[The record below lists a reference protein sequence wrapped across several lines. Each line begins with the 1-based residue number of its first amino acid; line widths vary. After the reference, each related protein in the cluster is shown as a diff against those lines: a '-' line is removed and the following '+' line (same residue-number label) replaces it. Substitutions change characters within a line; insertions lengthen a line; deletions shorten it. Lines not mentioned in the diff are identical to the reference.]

1 MQVVL
6 HEYAVAL
13 MHKEGKSSGKLY
25 VTQCNLCY
33 SGSLFGK
40 DTRAVYAI
48 ADIVSLEP
56 SDTPT
61 PNSIVVTSL
70 STEERFLFV
79 YGRAHALAAIS
90 ELMALTRGDHSLA
103 APRELPQLSSAL
115 AAPRFLP

>member
-25 VTQCNLCY
+25 VTQGHLCY
-33 SGSLFGK
+33 SGSLFGR

-56 SDTPT
+56 SDTPA
-61 PNSIVVTSL
+61 PLSL
-70 STEERFLFV
+70 I
-79 YGRAHALAAIS
+79 HI
-90 ELMALTRGDHSLA
+90 
-103 APRELPQLSSAL
+103 
-115 AAPRFLP
+115 